1 MRLAEIEAEI
11 SKSVLIRGKALD
23 DLIGKRVNGRKNSAK
38 FLDSIAK
45 IV

>member
-1 MRLAEIEAEI
+1 MRLAEIEAEV

-23 DLIGKRVNGRKNSAK
+23 DLISKRVNGCKNLAK
-38 FLDSIAK
+38 LLDSIAK